1 MKVLY
6 ISPNGQINKRIFPLV
21 NIEQTTNPNDA
32 DYCFMEVNSSPAFYD
47 VAPLDINKS
56 LPLVCFDNREYGPMQ
71 KEDWSPIDDIFAA
84 RSIDWVPLHP
94 IIYFVRNMDKTKEYP
109 PNVHPYDWPYFE
121 ECDFPP
127 VTKDELFNRPF
138 DCCLT
143 SVASPTREQF
153 VNSLFKDGRLKTY
166 FEFRDHTERIQHK
179 DWINEYRMC
188 GKCFIN
194 CDGGGFTD
202 ERIQQLFS
210 LAVILKNK
218 NNHRPNNPF
227 TDKVNCIEIS
237 EHPTKEELDWL
248 VKIVNDKEW
257 LYEIYLN
264 GIAHVKKYYSKEYL
278 SEYVQRIIHEKEN
291 SQATKEDVGGVSV
304 Q

>member
-6 ISPNGQINKRIFPLV
+6 ISPNNQINKRIFPLV
-21 NIEQTTNPNDA
+21 NIEQTTDVNEATHCFVEVVSGPCYYPYDA
-32 DYCFMEVNSSPAFYD
+32 IHFLAI
-47 VAPLDINKS
+47 ANKM
-56 LPLVCFDNREYGPMQ
+56 PMIVFDNREYGPMQ
-71 KEDWSPIDDIFAA
+71 KEEWTPFPLANPFA
-84 RSIDWVPLHP
+84 
-94 IIYFVRNMDKTKEYP
+94 YFVRNMDKTKEYP
-109 PNVHPYDWPYFE
+109 PNVYPYDWPYFE
-121 ECDFPP
+121 ECDFGAIS
-127 VTKDELFNRPF
+127 KDELFNRKA
-138 DCCLT
+138 DCCFYG
-143 SVASPTREQF
+143 VESPTRKNF
-153 VNSLFKDGRLKTY
+153 VHGINGVNVEYAFI
-166 FEFRDHTERIQHK
+166 DHTFRLTLKEWVRLHK
-179 DWINEYRMC
+179 DA
-188 GKCFIN
+188 KCFIS

-210 LAVILKNK
+210 VAAILKNK

-227 TDKVNCIEIS
+227 TDKVNCIEVS